1 MRQNATARMA
11 RTKWRDRRPRAAAL
25 AMSPG
30 RCGKVNRMSGFDIA
44 VSLVNVGLTVVLVV
58 AALVTVKF
66 ARDAGRDSAKAA
78 GAAEATVSAVRD
90 LLVVAQGTAEA
101 GQQTVEALAS
111 IRAADAH
118 DRRLRR
124 LRNIASLVGQI
135 NWKAR
140 YTVLDSRLSEQSEL
154 AGLLGGLE
162 DELPECKA
170 LAGEGQ
176 PNHVLGAGLR
186 ALAEITAVLKRSHES
201 G

>member
-1 MRQNATARMA
+1 
-11 RTKWRDRRPRAAAL
+11 
-25 AMSPG
+25 
-30 RCGKVNRMSGFDIA
+30 MSGFDLV

-78 GAAEATVSAVRD
+78 SAAEDTVSAVRD

-101 GQQTVEALAS
+101 GQQTVEGLAA
-111 IRAADAH
+111 IRTADAH

-124 LRNIASLVGQI
+124 LYHIASLVGQI

-140 YTVLDSRLSEQSEL
+140 HTVLDPNFRLSEQSEL

-170 LAGEGQ
+170 LASEGQ
-176 PNHVLGAGLR
+176 ANQVLGAGLR
-186 ALAEITAVLKRSHES
+186 ALPEITAALKRSHAS